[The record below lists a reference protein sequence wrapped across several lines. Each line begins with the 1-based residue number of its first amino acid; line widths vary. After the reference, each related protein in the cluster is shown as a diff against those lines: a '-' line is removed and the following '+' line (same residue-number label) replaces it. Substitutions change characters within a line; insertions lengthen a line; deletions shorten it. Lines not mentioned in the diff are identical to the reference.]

1 MYFSFWSLRW
11 DSDLFRSH
19 MLDPPPQ
26 DAIVAFMKGLRLGS
40 LTLHAPQ
47 TTRGSTCDRWKPS
60 AWDRP
65 VTYIQCL
72 SWSSQ
77 KKTSETSCVVL
88 HQLNQPKLYLENVS
102 CSLGQNFW
110 IVSWMKSF
118 VKILEAVHLYC
129 RIPVQD
135 TPFMLHVISKW
146 GLQTLQEVMV
156 IMTAPR
162 LSVVHVDFFKCWCY
176 NPTGTVISKRIL
188 GLLMG
193 SDSFK
198 KKNHHPTI
206 SKYHRMLRKHQRSLQ
221 VGTVFREEVER
232 GDWYCF
238 GFPYFPWTSFF
249 FQFVFFDA

>member
-1 MYFSFWSLRW
+1 M
-11 DSDLFRSH
+11 
-19 MLDPPPQ
+19 
-26 DAIVAFMKGLRLGS
+26 
-40 LTLHAPQ
+40 
-47 TTRGSTCDRWKPS
+47 
-60 AWDRP
+60 
-65 VTYIQCL
+65 
-72 SWSSQ
+72 
-77 KKTSETSCVVL
+77 L

-102 CSLGQNFW
+102 CSLRQNFW

-118 VKILEAVHLYC
+118 VEILEAVHLYR

-135 TPFMLHVISKW
+135 TPFMLHVMSKW
-146 GLQTLQEVMV
+146 GLQTLQKVMV

-238 GFPYFPWTSFF
+238 GFPYFPWTSCCFF
-249 FQFVFFDA
+249 SLFSLMLKFFLTF